1 MIPLIKERAMSA
13 RRNLVL
19 GAATAAAV
27 VGGVTYL
34 VRRAVI
40 RTARV
45 SSVSGAGP
53 ASASVVWTYSEG
65 TRPLSVIIDLVA
77 GSGASGSLTTDGGAT
92 SGSIPLAAPFTGAYT
107 LTTTATY
114 RTLGVPSTTVSKF
127 AGVL

>member
-1 MIPLIKERAMSA
+1 MSA

-19 GAATAAAV
+19 GAAATAAV
-27 VGGVTYL
+27 VGGLTYI

-45 SSVSGAGP
+45 TGVTGAGP
-53 ASASVVWTYSEG
+53 ATANVEWTYSEG

-92 SGSIPLAAPFTGAYT
+92 SGSIPLAAPFSGPYT

-114 RTLGVPSTTVSKF
+114 RTLGVASTTVSKF